1 MVTVLRLGYREPWCV
16 MLKYFAIFS
25 AILRNIT
32 PFLGNSFKVG
42 L

>member
-1 MVTVLRLGYREPWCV
+1 MCHGEI
-16 MLKYFAIFS
+16 FAIFS

-32 PFLGNSFKVG
+32 LFSGNSFKVG